1 MAENLLDVGPPSSK
15 RPKLN
20 SPALSASDGPDLG
33 SPSWDDLENDLPDEL
48 IPNGGDLSLMG
59 GMPTNGGT
67 APGNGVPGG
76 TTVVPDAAAKH
87 KQLSELLRAGSTST
101 ITGVGL
107 SSGSPQPGSMGPQLG
122 TPLGKSPLSQG
133 SPNSHP
139 SPQAQKAGTPT
150 GVPGQNNSSAATLSL
165 NNPGFNQPLMNNS
178 QGHSG
183 LLVQGGQPQPGQV
196 MNGGLGPGAGRGR
209 GAGVVG
215 MKYQGQTMQGAASGA
230 GSALADTLTQG
241 GQQMGAH
248 ATLSAAQQATNINK
262 MGLGS
267 NGGTFGTQSYGQ
279 GAAGPGQQLNPQQ
292 QLQNKAT
299 LANSLPPF
307 ANELKGT
314 AVTSVSNIQQAAMLP
329 LASGGGVA
337 VPSAGP
343 TADPEKRKLIQQQL
357 VLLLHAHKCQRR
369 EQANG
374 EVRACALPH
383 CRTMKNVLNHM
394 THCQA
399 GKSCQVAHCASSRQ
413 IISHWKNCT
422 RHDCPVCLPLKNAS
436 DKRTQQPM
444 LSSPN
449 TSLQNSMSTIGV
461 GQSSAP
467 TINTSTPI
475 DPSSMQR
482 AYAALGL
489 PYGSQATGQTQS
501 QQGSGPGQPT
511 GAQNVQAQ
519 QQLPQQMR
527 SINALGNQMALTGA
541 TMGVTTSEQ
550 TGLHTDSLPNTLNTN
565 NQLLTDGSAVGSMG
579 NLPTAAPISATG
591 TRKAWHEHVTQDLR
605 NHLVHKLVQAIF
617 PTPDPAALKDR
628 RMENLVAYA
637 RKVEGDMYESANSRD
652 EYYHFL
658 AEKIYKIQKELE
670 EKRRSRLQKQIINQA
685 SMGGQGTQQP
695 SHPQPNPLGPRPQN
709 GPNPLPNMPNQIMN
723 RMQVSQGIN
732 QFNHMALPNA
742 QISQTTMGARAAS
755 PMNHPQQMSMSSVPA
770 VGMSPSRMPQAQG
783 MIASHNSGNMVGQTA
798 SQGQFMAQTQFPPG
812 STAVSAT
819 GAMNVTLAPGMG
831 QPPAQAAVTQQQ
843 NANLPM
849 NALGPSLGPQ
859 LPSSQTPLH
868 STPPPAAASV
878 STAGAGTNMPLSQ
891 SSSRSATPTLSGLAS
906 GQGTTPPFPTQPQMQ
921 VEIPSSAQTQPLPQ
935 PPTTPLS
942 QPGSTLDNRVPTPA
956 SASSADL
963 HSQRVTP
970 DLPVKEVKTEA
981 HHEKQEF
988 EAAGGKTE
996 PKMETDDNSSSSL
1009 MKKEEPEERQEPM
1022 EVEEKKL
1029 DLKTDPKEEEVE
1041 GTNRTTSS
1049 SPSRKKVFKP
1059 EELRQALMPTLES
1072 LYRQDSES
1080 LPFRQPV
1087 DPMLLCIPDYFDIV
1101 KNPIDLSTIK
1111 RKLDTGQYQ
1120 DPWQYVDDVWLMFN
1134 NAWLYNR
1141 KTSRV
1146 YKCCSKLAEVFE
1158 AEIDPVMQSL
1168 GYCCGRKFEF
1178 SPQTL
1183 CCYGKQLCTIP
1194 TGGTY
1199 YSYQNRY
1206 HFCEKCFNE
1215 IQGESV
1221 TLGDDPAQPQ
1231 TMISKDQFEKKK
1243 NDVLEPEP
1251 FVECKDCGRKMHQIC
1266 VLHYEVIWPSGFI
1279 CDNCLKKSGKTRKDN
1294 KFSAKRLQSTRLG
1307 MYIEDRVNKFLKRQN
1322 HPEAGEVFVR
1332 VVASSDKMVEVKQG
1346 MKARFVDTG
1355 EMPETFP
1362 YRTKALFAFEEIDGV
1377 DVCFFG
1383 MHVQEYGSECQFPNT
1398 RRVYISYLDSIHFF
1412 KPRVLRT
1419 AVYHE
1424 ILIGYLEYAK
1434 KLGYAQGH
1442 IWACP
1447 PSEGDDYI
1455 FHCHP
1460 PEQKI
1465 PKPKRLQDWYRKM
1478 LDKAFGERILHDYKD
1493 IFKQA
1498 TEDRLTSANELPYF
1512 EGDFWPNVLEESIKE
1527 LEQEEE
1533 ERKKEENT
1541 AASDT
1546 PEGTPGDSKNA
1557 KKKNNKKTNKNKSS
1571 VSRANKKKPGMPNVA
1586 NDLSQKLYATMEK
1599 HKEVF
1604 FVIHLHPGPMV
1615 NTLHPIID
1623 PDPLLSCDLMDG
1635 RDAFLTLARD
1645 KHWEFSSL
1653 RRCKWSTMCMLVELH
1668 NQGQDRFV
1676 YTCNE
1681 CKHHVETRWHCT
1693 VCEDFDLCINCYNA
1707 KGHEHQMVKWG
1718 LGLDDDNNSQ
1728 SGEAS
1733 KSPQESRRLS
1743 IQRCIQSLVHA
1754 CQCRNANCSLPSCQK
1769 MKRVVQH
1776 TKCCK
1781 RKTNG
1786 GCPVCKQLIALCCY
1800 HAKNCQ
1806 ENKCPVPFCLNIKHK
1821 LRQQQL
1827 QHRLQQAHLMRR
1839 RMATMQGRTM
1849 PLPSPPAS
1857 AAPTTPTSHAQPNT
1871 PQTPQPPL
1879 SNQPQTPNS
1888 SGVMSPSLTSAPR
1901 NEQPQAAVPQGKPGP
1916 QASPLHQQPSP
1927 VPQPPQPQQ
1936 IQQQPPLAA
1945 VKMAR
1950 HIELMAQAQQNQQ
1963 NYLVN
1968 MNGLPMNPQQPQQ
1981 RMTGPMQAPMQMVPG
1996 PRVPQVM
2003 QPNMAPGSWPG
2014 PGGPMQ
2020 AAQNQQPGLVPGQTP
2035 TQAMTMQRAMM
2046 PPGQQPPGQRML
2058 IPQQP
2063 GARPQA
2069 PQRPGAIAPNALQDL
2084 LRTLKS
2090 PSSPQQQQQV
2100 LNILKSNPQLM
2111 AAFIKQRTAKYHANQ
2126 PQQQAGQQPGL
2137 PTMQTMGMPG
2147 VTVQRPGIPSQQ
2159 PQQPAAQG
2167 MAAMGAQG
2175 QLMNAAHNTNP
2186 QIQELYRRQLLRQQ
2200 QQQQQQAVMPQGHP
2214 GQFPAQAQATA
2225 ATYSQLRMQQQQI
2238 QAMQAGAGSAGAPM
2252 GQLPPMAQPGIG
2264 MDPTQK
2270 ILHQRILQ
2278 QQQQQHLPQQQAVL
2292 KQQMASPVQPS
2303 PMSPQ
2308 THLLAGQPQGGQHLP
2323 SQPTLANSLSNQVR
2337 SPAPVQSPC
2346 PTSQPPPHSS
2356 PSPQIQNQPQPSPQ
2370 HPPPPHSSSPH
2381 HGLGGPLSGS
2391 MEQGHLG
2398 TPEQSAMLPQLNP
2411 PNRGV
2416 LNSDLS
2422 MVGDATGDTL
2432 EKFVEGL

>member
-1 MAENLLDVGPPSSK
+1 MAENLLEMGPPSSK

-33 SPSWDDLENDLPDEL
+33 SLTWDDLENDLPDEL
-48 IPNGGDLSLMG
+48 IPNGGDLSLMS
-59 GMPTNGGT
+59 GMPSNGG
-67 APGNGVPGG
+67 AASGPGG
-76 TTVVPDAAAKH
+76 TPTGLGGGGSGVPDAAAKH
-87 KQLSELLRAGSTST
+87 KQLSELLRGGNSSSIAST
-101 ITGVGL
+101 GL
-107 SSGSPQPGSMGPQLG
+107 NSANSQAGSMGPQLG
-122 TPLGKSPLSQG
+122 TPLGKSPLGQG
-133 SPNSHP
+133 SPNNHH
-139 SPQAQKAGTPT
+139 SPQAQKAGTPS
-150 GVPGQNNSSAATLSL
+150 GVAGQNTNGNTAAMGLNSA
-165 NNPGFNQPLMNNS
+165 GFNQTMINNGPS
-178 QGHSG
+178 HGG
-183 LLVQGGQPQPGQV
+183 LLPQGGQPQPGQM
-196 MNGGLGPGAGRGR
+196 MNGGLGADAGRVRAAGVGVMQYQGASMQAAAAGAG
-209 GAGVVG
+209 
-215 MKYQGQTMQGAASGA
+215 GAAS
-230 GSALADTLTQG
+230 ALAETLTQG

-248 ATLSAAQQATNINK
+248 TNLNGAQQAGSLNK
-262 MGLGS
+262 MGLSS
-267 NGGTFGTQSYGQ
+267 NGGPFGAQPYGQ
-279 GAAGPGQQLNPQQ
+279 GATGPGQQLNQQQ
-292 QLQNKAT
+292 QLQNKVT

-307 ANELKGT
+307 HNELKGA
-314 AVTSVSNIQQAAMLP
+314 AVTNVPNMQLQQPQQQAPMLP
-329 LASGGGVA
+329 MAGSGSVA
-337 VPSAGP
+337 VTSAGP

-436 DKRTQQPM
+436 DKRTQQPK
-444 LSSPN
+444 LGSPN
-449 TSLQNSMSTIGV
+449 AGLQNSISSVGV
-461 GQSSAP
+461 GQPSP

-489 PYGSQATGQTQS
+489 PYSSQTTGQS
-501 QQGSGPGQPT
+501 QQGPGQQA
-511 GAQNVQAQ
+511 GAQNSQAQ
-519 QQLPQQMR
+519 QQQQLQQQMR
-527 SINALGNQMALTGA
+527 PINALGNQMALGGTA
-541 TMGVTTSEQ
+541 MGVTTSDQ
-550 TGLHTDSLPNTLNTN
+550 TNLHTDSVPNALNTN
-565 NQLLTDGSAVGSMG
+565 SQLLSDGSAVGSMG
-579 NLPTAAPISATG
+579 NLPTAAPMSATG

-605 NHLVHKLVQAIF
+605 SHLVHKLVQAIF

-670 EKRRSRLQKQIINQA
+670 EKRRSRLQKQIMNQA
-685 SMGGQGTQQP
+685 PLAVQGTQQP
-695 SHPQPNPLGPRPQN
+695 SLPQPNAFGARPQN
-709 GPNPLPNMPNQIMN
+709 GPVPLPNMPNQIMN
-723 RMQVSQGIN
+723 RMQVSQGMN

-742 QISQTTMGARAAS
+742 QISQAPMGARAAS
-755 PMNHPQQMSMSSVPA
+755 PMNHPQQMNLSAVPA
-770 VGMSPSRMPQAQG
+770 LGMSPSRMPQAQG
-783 MIASHNSGNMVGQTA
+783 MMAGHGAGNMVGQTN
-798 SQGQFMAQTQFPPG
+798 SQGQFLAQSQFP
-812 STAVSAT
+812 T
-819 GAMNVTLAPGMG
+819 GAAVNAAATMNVTVGSGMG
-831 QPPAQAAVTQQQ
+831 QSPAQAAVTQ
-843 NANLPM
+843 
-849 NALGPSLGPQ
+849 
-859 LPSSQTPLH
+859 
-868 STPPPAAASV
+868 
-878 STAGAGTNMPLSQ
+878 
-891 SSSRSATPTLSGLAS
+891 
-906 GQGTTPPFPTQPQMQ
+906 
-921 VEIPSSAQTQPLPQ
+921 
-935 PPTTPLS
+935 LS
-942 QPGSTLDNRVPTPA
+942 QPGASLENRVPTPA

-963 HSQRVTP
+963 HTQHVGA
-970 DLPVKEVKTEA
+970 DLPTQEVKTDA
-981 HHEKQEF
+981 NHDQQEY
-988 EAAGGKTE
+988 EAACGKIE
-996 PKMETDDNSSSSL
+996 PKMEAEEDMVSV
-1009 MKKEEPEERQEPM
+1009 KKEEPEEKTESM
-1022 EVEEKKL
+1022 EVEEKKPE
-1029 DLKTDPKEEEVE
+1029 PKEEDDA
-1041 GTNRTTSS
+1041 GANGTTSS
-1049 SPSRKKVFKP
+1049 SPSQSRRKIFKP

-1072 LYRQDSES
+1072 LYRQDPES

-1087 DPMLLCIPDYFDIV
+1087 DPLLLGIPDYFDIV

-1111 RKLDTGQYQ
+1111 RKLDTSQYQ
-1120 DPWQYVDDVWLMFN
+1120 EPWQYVDDVWLMFN

-1146 YKCCSKLAEVFE
+1146 YKYCSKLAEVFE
-1158 AEIDPVMQSL
+1158 SEIDPVMQGL
-1168 GYCCGRKFEF
+1168 GYCCGRKYEF

-1215 IQGESV
+1215 IQGDSV

-1231 TMISKDQFEKKK
+1231 TMISKDQFERKK
-1243 NDVLEPEP
+1243 NDVLDPEP

-1279 CDNCLKKSGKTRKDN
+1279 CKSCLKKSGKTRKEN
-1294 KFSAKRLQSTRLG
+1294 KFTAKRLQTTRLG
-1307 MYIEDRVNKFLKRQN
+1307 MYIEDRVNKYLKRQN

-1332 VVASSDKMVEVKQG
+1332 VVASSDKTVEVKPG

-1383 MHVQEYGSECQFPNT
+1383 MHVQEYGSECAFPNT

-1412 KPRVLRT
+1412 RPRILRT

-1424 ILIGYLEYAK
+1424 ILIGYLEYVK
-1434 KLGYAQGH
+1434 KLGYTQGH

-1465 PKPKRLQDWYRKM
+1465 PKPKRLQEWYRKM
-1478 LDKAFGERILHDYKD
+1478 LDKAFAERILHDYKD

-1541 AASDT
+1541 AASET
-1546 PEGTPGDSKNA
+1546 PEGAQGDSKNA

-1571 VSRANKKKPGMPNVA
+1571 LSRANKKKPGMPNVA

-1604 FVIHLHPGPMV
+1604 FVIHLHSGPMA
-1615 NTLHPIID
+1615 NTLPPIVD

-1693 VCEDFDLCINCYNA
+1693 VCEDFDLCISCYNT

-1776 TKCCK
+1776 TKGCK

-1800 HAKNCQ
+1800 HAKHCQ

-1821 LRQQQL
+1821 LRQQQM
-1827 QHRLQQAHLMRR
+1827 QHRLQQAQLMKR

-1849 PLPSPPAS
+1849 PLPSPPAT
-1857 AAPTTPTSHAQPNT
+1857 AAPSTPTSHTQPNT

-1888 SGVMSPSLTSAPR
+1888 ARVMSPTFANAPR
-1901 NEQPQAAVPQGKPGP
+1901 NGQPQAPVSQGKPGP
-1916 QASPLHQQPSP
+1916 QASPLHQQQSP
-1927 VPQPPQPQQ
+1927 LPQPPQAPQQ
-1936 IQQQPPLAA
+1936 LQQQPPPLAA

-1950 HIELMAQAQQNQQ
+1950 HIEMMAQAQQN
-1963 NYLVN
+1963 YRAN
-1968 MNGLPMNPQQPQQ
+1968 MNGLPMNPPQQQQ
-1981 RMTGPMQAPMQMVPG
+1981 RMPGPVQPSMQMVPG
-1996 PRVPQVM
+1996 PRGAQVM
-2003 QPNMAPGSWPG
+2003 QPGMTPGQWPG
-2014 PGGPMQ
+2014 AAGPIQ
-2020 AAQNQQPGLVPGQTP
+2020 AVQNPQGLVPGQTP
-2035 TQAMTMQRAMM
+2035 QQPMTMQRAMM
-2046 PPGQQPPGQRML
+2046 TPGQQPQQPARML

-2063 GARPQA
+2063 GARPQT
-2069 PQRPGAIAPNALQDL
+2069 PQRPGTIAPNALQDL

-2111 AAFIKQRTAKYHANQ
+2111 AAFIKQRTAKYQANQ
-2126 PQQQAGQQPGL
+2126 PQQPGGQQQQPGM
-2137 PTMQTMGMPG
+2137 PTIQPMTMAGA
-2147 VTVQRPGIPSQQ
+2147 VQRPGMPPQQ
-2159 PQQPAAQG
+2159 PQQPSAQG
-2167 MAAMGAQG
+2167 MASLGAQT
-2175 QLMNAAHNTNP
+2175 QLMNPAHNTGP
-2186 QIQELYRRQLLRQQ
+2186 QVQEMYRRQLLRQQ
-2200 QQQQQQAVMPQGHP
+2200 QQQQQQQQGVMPQGHP
-2214 GQFPAQAQATA
+2214 GQFPPQAQGTA
-2225 ATYSQLRMQQQQI
+2225 ATYSQLRMQQQQ
-2238 QAMQAGAGSAGAPM
+2238 QQQQLALQAGAGTAGGGL
-2252 GQLPPMAQPGIG
+2252 GQLPPMSQMAQAGLG
-2264 MDPTQK
+2264 MDSTQNL
-2270 ILHQRILQ
+2270 LHQRMLQ
-2278 QQQQQHLPQQQAVL
+2278 QQQQQQQQQLPQQQQVVL
-2292 KQQMASPVQPS
+2292 KQQMGSPAQPS

-2308 THLLAGQPQGGQHLP
+2308 THLLAGQSQTGGHLP
-2323 SQPTLANSLSNQVR
+2323 GQPSLASALNNQVR
-2337 SPAPVQSPC
+2337 SPAAVQSPC
-2346 PTSQPPPHSS
+2346 PSSQQQSQQQRPHSS
-2356 PSPQIQNQPQPSPQ
+2356 PSPQVSNQAQPSPQ
-2370 HPPPPHSSSPH
+2370 HPHPPHSASPH
-2381 HGLGGPLSGS
+2381 PGLGGTLSGS
-2391 MEQGHLG
+2391 IEQGHLG
-2398 TPEQSAMLPQLNP
+2398 TPEQSAMLPQLNT

-2416 LNSDLS
+2416 LNSDLG
-2422 MVGDATGDTL
+2422 MVGDTTGDTL
-2432 EKFVEGL
+2432 ESFVAQL

>member
-1 MAENLLDVGPPSSK
+1 MAENLLDVGPPNSK

-33 SPSWDDLENDLPDEL
+33 SLSWDDLENDLPDEL

-59 GMPTNGGT
+59 GMPSNGG
-67 APGNGVPGG
+67 APPGAGGPGG
-76 TTVVPDAAAKH
+76 TPGGLGGGVPDAAAKH
-87 KQLSELLRAGSTST
+87 KQLSELLRASSTSS
-101 ITGVGL
+101 ITGPGL
-107 SSGSPQPGSMGPQLG
+107 NSASPQPGGMGPQLG
-122 TPLGKSPLSQG
+122 TPLGKSPLGQG
-133 SPNSHP
+133 SPNNHP

-150 GVPGQNNSSAATLSL
+150 GVAGQGNNSNTATMGL
-165 NNPGFNQPLMNNS
+165 NTTGFNQAMINNS
-178 QGHSG
+178 QGHAG
-183 LLVQGGQPQPGQV
+183 LLAQGGQPKPGQV
-196 MNGGLGPGAGRGR
+196 MNGGLGPEAGRGR
-209 GAGVVG
+209 GVGVAG
-215 MKYQGQTMQGAASGA
+215 MQYQGQAMQGAAPGSGGA
-230 GSALADTLTQG
+230 GSALAETLTQG
-241 GQQMGAH
+241 GQQIGAH
-248 ATLSAAQQATNINK
+248 TTLSAAQQAGNMNK

-267 NGGTFGTQSYGQ
+267 NGGPFGAQPYGQ
-279 GAAGPGQQLNPQQ
+279 GATGPSQQLNPQQ
-292 QLQNKAT
+292 PLQNKAA

-307 ANELKGT
+307 PNELKGA
-314 AVTSVSNIQQAAMLP
+314 AVTSVPSMQLQQQPQQQTALLP
-329 LASGGGVA
+329 LAGGGGVA
-337 VPSAGP
+337 VSSAGP

-436 DKRTQQPM
+436 DKRTQQPK

-449 TSLQNSMSTIGV
+449 TGLQNPMSSVGV
-461 GQSSAP
+461 GQPSAP

-489 PYGSQATGQTQS
+489 PYSSQATGQAQTQ
-501 QQGSGPGQPT
+501 QASGPAQT
-511 GAQNVQAQ
+511 AGAQNAQAQQQ

-527 SINALGNQMALTGA
+527 SINALGKDRQGNQMALGGA
-541 TMGVTTSEQ
+541 TMGVTTSDQ
-550 TGLHTDSLPNTLNTN
+550 TNLHTDSLPNALNTN
-565 NQLLTDGSAVGSMG
+565 NQLLSDGSTVGSLG

-670 EKRRSRLQKQIINQA
+670 EKRRSRLQKQIMNQA
-685 SMGGQGTQQP
+685 PLAAQGAQQP
-695 SHPQPNPLGPRPQN
+695 SLPQPSAFGTRPQN
-709 GPNPLPNMPNQIMN
+709 GPVPLPNMPNQIMN

-732 QFNHMALPNA
+732 QFNHMALPNT
-742 QISQTTMGARAAS
+742 QISQAPMGARAAS
-755 PMNHPQQMSMSSVPA
+755 PMNHPQQMNMGSVPA
-770 VGMSPSRMPQAQG
+770 MGLSPSRMPQAQG
-783 MIASHNSGNMVGQTA
+783 MMAGHGGGNMVGQTA
-798 SQGQFMAQTQFPPG
+798 SQGQFLAQTQFPPG
-812 STAVSAT
+812 SAAVAAT
-819 GAMNVTLAPGMG
+819 GAMNVTVGPGIG
-831 QPPAQAAVTQQQ
+831 QPPAQAAVTQ
-843 NANLPM
+843 
-849 NALGPSLGPQ
+849 
-859 LPSSQTPLH
+859 
-868 STPPPAAASV
+868 
-878 STAGAGTNMPLSQ
+878 LSQ
-891 SSSRSATPTLSGLAS
+891 SGAS
-906 GQGTTPPFPTQPQMQ
+906 
-921 VEIPSSAQTQPLPQ
+921 
-935 PPTTPLS
+935 
-942 QPGSTLDNRVPTPA
+942 LDNRVPTPA
-956 SASSADL
+956 SAASADL
-963 HSQRVTP
+963 HSQHVGA
-970 DLPVKEVKTEA
+970 DLPVQEVKAEA
-981 HHEKQEF
+981 HHDQQEF

-996 PKMETDDNSSSSL
+996 PKMETEEDSVSTL
-1009 MKKEEPEERQEPM
+1009 VKKEEPEEKPEPM
-1022 EVEEKKL
+1022 EVEDKKPEM
-1029 DLKTDPKEEEVE
+1029 KTEPKEEDE
-1041 GTNRTTSS
+1041 GGANSTTSS
-1049 SPSRKKVFKP
+1049 SPSQSRRKIFKP

-1072 LYRQDSES
+1072 LYRQDPES

-1087 DPMLLCIPDYFDIV
+1087 DPMLLGIPDYFDIV

-1120 DPWQYVDDVWLMFN
+1120 EPWQYVDDVWLMFN

-1146 YKCCSKLAEVFE
+1146 YKYCSKLAEVFE
-1158 AEIDPVMQSL
+1158 SEIDPVMQGL
-1168 GYCCGRKFEF
+1168 GYCCGRKYEF

-1231 TMISKDQFEKKK
+1231 TMISKDQFERKK
-1243 NDVLEPEP
+1243 NDVLDPEP

-1279 CDNCLKKSGKTRKDN
+1279 CDNCLKKSGKTRKEN

-1307 MYIEDRVNKFLKRQN
+1307 MYIEDRVNKYLKRQN

-1332 VVASSDKMVEVKQG
+1332 VVASSDKTVEVKPG

-1383 MHVQEYGSECQFPNT
+1383 MHVQEYGSECPFPNT

-1412 KPRVLRT
+1412 RPRSLRT

-1424 ILIGYLEYAK
+1424 ILIGYLEYVK

-1460 PEQKI
+1460 PDQKI
-1465 PKPKRLQDWYRKM
+1465 PKPKRLQEWYRKM
-1478 LDKAFGERILHDYKD
+1478 LDKAFAERILHDYKD

-1541 AASDT
+1541 AATET

-1604 FVIHLHPGPMV
+1604 FVIHLHSVPMA
-1615 NTLHPIID
+1615 NTLPPIVD
-1623 PDPLLSCDLMDG
+1623 PDPMLSCDLMDG

-1693 VCEDFDLCINCYNA
+1693 VCEDFDLCISCYNI

-1718 LGLDDDNNSQ
+1718 LGLDDDSNGQ

-1776 TKCCK
+1776 TKGCK

-1800 HAKNCQ
+1800 HAKHCQ

-1827 QHRLQQAHLMRR
+1827 QHRLQQAQLMRR

-1857 AAPTTPTSHAQPNT
+1857 AAPSTPTSHAQPNT
-1871 PQTPQPPL
+1871 PQTPQQPL

-1888 SGVMSPSLTSAPR
+1888 AGVMSPSFPSTPR
-1901 NEQPQAAVPQGKPGP
+1901 SGQPQAPVSQGKPGP
-1916 QASPLHQQPSP
+1916 QQQSPL
-1927 VPQPPQPQQ
+1927 PQPPQQPQQ

-1950 HIELMAQAQQNQQ
+1950 HIEMMAQAQQN
-1963 NYLVN
+1963 YRVN
-1968 MNGLPMNPQQPQQ
+1968 INGLPMNPQQPQQ
-1981 RMTGPMQAPMQMVPG
+1981 RMTGPMQPPMQMVPG
-1996 PRVPQVM
+1996 PRGPQVM
-2003 QPNMAPGSWPG
+2003 QPGMAQGQWPG
-2014 PGGPMQ
+2014 AAGPMQ
-2020 AAQNQQPGLVPGQTP
+2020 AAQTQQPGLVPGQTP
-2035 TQAMTMQRAMM
+2035 QQAMTMQRAMM
-2046 PPGQQPPGQRML
+2046 PPGQQPQQGQRML

-2063 GARPQA
+2063 GARPQT

-2126 PQQQAGQQPGL
+2126 PQQQAGQQQQPGM
-2137 PTMQTMGMPG
+2137 PTMQAMAMPG
-2147 VTVQRPGIPSQQ
+2147 GAVQRPVMPPQQ
-2159 PQQPAAQG
+2159 PQQPPAQG
-2167 MAAMGAQG
+2167 MAALGAQG

-2200 QQQQQQAVMPQGHP
+2200 QQQQQQQGVMPQSHP
-2214 GQFPAQAQATA
+2214 GQFPTQAQGTAT
-2225 ATYSQLRMQQQQI
+2225 TYSQLRMQQQQQQI
-2238 QAMQAGAGSAGAPM
+2238 AMQSGAGAAGGPM
-2252 GQLPPMAQPGIG
+2252 GQLPPMAQMAQ
-2264 MDPTQK
+2264 MDSTQNL
-2270 ILHQRILQ
+2270 LHQRMLQ
-2278 QQQQQHLPQQQAVL
+2278 QQQQLPQQQQAVL
-2292 KQQMASPVQPS
+2292 KQQMSSPAQPS

-2308 THLLAGQPQGGQHLP
+2308 THLLAGQPQGGGHLP
-2323 SQPTLANSLSNQVR
+2323 GQPTLANALNNQVR

-2346 PTSQPPPHSS
+2346 PPSQQPQQQRPHSS
-2356 PSPQIQNQPQPSPQ
+2356 PSPQVQNQPQPSPQ
-2370 HPPPPHSSSPH
+2370 HPHPPHSASPH
-2381 HGLGGPLSGS
+2381 PGLGGPLSGS
-2391 MEQGHLG
+2391 LETGHLG
-2398 TPEQSAMLPQLNP
+2398 TPEQSAMLPQLNT
-2411 PNRGV
+2411 PNRGG
-2416 LNSDLS
+2416 LNSDLG

>member
-1 MAENLLDVGPPSSK
+1 MAENLLDIGPPNSK

-20 SPALSASDGPDLG
+20 SPALSASDGQDLG
-33 SPSWDDLENDLPDEL
+33 SLSWDDLENDLPDEL

-59 GMPTNGGT
+59 AMPSNGGA
-67 APGNGVPGG
+67 APGGGG
-76 TTVVPDAAAKH
+76 TGGASAGLGGGGGAGVPDAAAKH
-87 KQLSELLRAGSTST
+87 KQLSELLRAGSTSS
-101 ITGVGL
+101 ITGTGL
-107 SSGSPQPGSMGPQLG
+107 NSASPQPGGMGPQLG
-122 TPLGKSPLSQG
+122 TPLGKSPLGQG
-133 SPNSHP
+133 SPNNHP

-150 GVPGQNNSSAATLSL
+150 GVAGQNNNNNTAAMGL
-165 NNPGFNQPLMNNS
+165 NATGFNQAMINNS
-178 QGHSG
+178 QGHAG
-183 LLVQGGQPQPGQV
+183 LLAQGGQPQPGQV
-196 MNGGLGPGAGRGR
+196 MNGGLVPGAGRGR
-209 GAGVVG
+209 GAGVAG
-215 MKYQGQTMQGAASGA
+215 MQYKGPTMQGTATGPGGS
-230 GSALADTLTQG
+230 GSALAETLTQG

-248 ATLSAAQQATNINK
+248 TTLNAAQQAGNMNK
-262 MGLGS
+262 MGMNN
-267 NGGTFGTQSYGQ
+267 NGGPFGAQPYGQ

-292 QLQNKAT
+292 QLQNKAA

-307 ANELKGT
+307 PNELKGA
-314 AVTSVSNIQQAAMLP
+314 AVTSVPNMQLQQQPQQQAAMLP
-329 LASGGGVA
+329 LPGGGGVA

-444 LSSPN
+444 LSSPS
-449 TSLQNSMSTIGV
+449 TGLQNPMSSVGV
-461 GQSSAP
+461 GQPSAP
-467 TINTSTPI
+467 TINTSAPI

-489 PYGSQATGQTQS
+489 PYSSQATGQA
-501 QQGSGPGQPT
+501 QQAQQAPGQT
-511 GAQNVQAQ
+511 AGAQNAQAQQ

-527 SINALGNQMALTGA
+527 PINTLGNQMALGGA

-550 TGLHTDSLPNTLNTN
+550 TNLHTDSLPNSLNTN
-565 NQLLTDGSAVGSMG
+565 NQLLSDGSAVGSMG
-579 NLPTAAPISATG
+579 SLPTAAPISATG
-591 TRKAWHEHVTQDLR
+591 SRKAWHEHVTQDLR

-685 SMGGQGTQQP
+685 PMTAQGTQQP
-695 SHPQPNPLGPRPQN
+695 GLSQPNALGPRPQN
-709 GPNPLPNMPNQIMN
+709 GPVPLPNMPNQIMN

-742 QISQTTMGARAAS
+742 QMSQAPMGARAAS
-755 PMNHPQQMSMSSVPA
+755 PMNHPQQMNMSSVPA
-770 VGMSPSRMPQAQG
+770 MGMSPSRMPQAQG
-783 MIASHNSGNMVGQTA
+783 MMTGHSGGNMVGQTA
-798 SQGQFMAQTQFPPG
+798 SQGQFMSQTQFPPG
-812 STAVSAT
+812 SAAVAAT
-819 GAMNVTLAPGMG
+819 GAMNVTVGPGMG
-831 QPPAQAAVTQQQ
+831 QPPAQAAVTQ
-843 NANLPM
+843 
-849 NALGPSLGPQ
+849 
-859 LPSSQTPLH
+859 
-868 STPPPAAASV
+868 
-878 STAGAGTNMPLSQ
+878 
-891 SSSRSATPTLSGLAS
+891 
-906 GQGTTPPFPTQPQMQ
+906 
-921 VEIPSSAQTQPLPQ
+921 
-935 PPTTPLS
+935 LS
-942 QPGSTLDNRVPTPA
+942 QPGASLDNRVPTPA
-956 SASSADL
+956 SAASADL
-963 HSQRVTP
+963 HSQHVGA
-970 DLPVKEVKTEA
+970 DLPVQEVKAEA
-981 HHEKQEF
+981 HHDQQEF

-996 PKMETDDNSSSSL
+996 PKMETEDDSASV
-1009 MKKEEPEERQEPM
+1009 MVKKEEPDEKPEPM
-1022 EVEEKKL
+1022 EVEEKKPEM
-1029 DLKTDPKEEEVE
+1029 KTEPKEEEE
-1041 GTNRTTSS
+1041 GGANGTTSS
-1049 SPSRKKVFKP
+1049 SPSQSRRKIFKP

-1072 LYRQDSES
+1072 LYRQDPES

-1087 DPMLLCIPDYFDIV
+1087 DPMLLGIPDYFDIV

-1120 DPWQYVDDVWLMFN
+1120 EPWQYVDDVWLMFN

-1146 YKCCSKLAEVFE
+1146 YKYCSKLAEVFE
-1158 AEIDPVMQSL
+1158 SEIDPVMEGL
-1168 GYCCGRKFEF
+1168 GYCCGRKYEF

-1231 TMISKDQFEKKK
+1231 TMISKDQFERKK
-1243 NDVLEPEP
+1243 NDVLDPEP

-1279 CDNCLKKSGKTRKDN
+1279 CDNCLKKSGKTRKEN

-1307 MYIEDRVNKFLKRQN
+1307 MYIEDRVNKYLKRQN

-1332 VVASSDKMVEVKQG
+1332 VVASSDKTVEVKPG
-1346 MKARFVDTG
+1346 MKTRFVDTG

-1383 MHVQEYGSECQFPNT
+1383 MHVQEYGSECPFPNT

-1412 KPRVLRT
+1412 RPRILRT

-1424 ILIGYLEYAK
+1424 ILIGYLEYVK

-1460 PEQKI
+1460 PDQKI
-1465 PKPKRLQDWYRKM
+1465 PKPKRLQEWYRKM
-1478 LDKAFGERILHDYKD
+1478 LDKAFAERILHDYKD

-1541 AASDT
+1541 AASET

-1604 FVIHLHPGPMV
+1604 FVIHLHSGPMA
-1615 NTLHPIID
+1615 NTLPPIVD

-1693 VCEDFDLCINCYNA
+1693 VCEDFDLCINCYNT

-1776 TKCCK
+1776 TKGCK

-1800 HAKNCQ
+1800 HAKHCQ

-1827 QHRLQQAHLMRR
+1827 QHRLQQAQLMRR

-1857 AAPTTPTSHAQPNT
+1857 AAPSTPTSHAQPNT
-1871 PQTPQPPL
+1871 PQTPQQPL

-1888 SGVMSPSLTSAPR
+1888 AGVMSPSFPNAPR
-1901 NEQPQAAVPQGKPGP
+1901 TGQPQTPVSQGKPGP
-1916 QASPLHQQPSP
+1916 QASPLHQQQSP
-1927 VPQPPQPQQ
+1927 LPQPPQPPQQ
-1936 IQQQPPLAA
+1936 LPQQPPPAA

-1950 HIELMAQAQQNQQ
+1950 HIEMMAQAQQNQQ
-1963 NYLVN
+1963 NYRLSV
-1968 MNGLPMNPQQPQQ
+1968 NGLPMNPQQPQP
-1981 RMTGPMQAPMQMVPG
+1981 RMTGPMQMVPG
-1996 PRVPQVM
+1996 PRGQQVM
-2003 QPNMAPGSWPG
+2003 PAGMAPGQWPG
-2014 PGGPMQ
+2014 AAASMQ
-2020 AAQNQQPGLVPGQTP
+2020 TNQQPGLVPGQTAQQ
-2035 TQAMTMQRAMM
+2035 TINMQRAMM
-2046 PPGQQPPGQRML
+2046 PPGQQPQPNQRML

-2063 GARPQA
+2063 GARPQT
-2069 PQRPGAIAPNALQDL
+2069 PQRSGAIPPNALQDL

-2126 PQQQAGQQPGL
+2126 PQQQQQQQPQAGQQQQPGM
-2137 PTMQTMGMPG
+2137 PTMQTMAMPG
-2147 VTVQRPGIPSQQ
+2147 GAVQRPGMPPQQ
-2159 PQQPAAQG
+2159 PQQAPVQG
-2167 MAAMGAQG
+2167 MAQLGPQG

-2200 QQQQQQAVMPQGHP
+2200 QQQQQQQQGVMPQGHP
-2214 GQFPAQAQATA
+2214 GQFPAQAQGTTT
-2225 ATYSQLRMQQQQI
+2225 TYSQLRMQQQQQQI
-2238 QAMQAGAGSAGAPM
+2238 AMQAGAGAAGGSM
-2252 GQLPPMAQPGIG
+2252 GQLPPMAQMAQPGMG
-2264 MDPTQK
+2264 MDSQNM
-2270 ILHQRILQ
+2270 LHQRLLQ
-2278 QQQQQHLPQQQAVL
+2278 QQQQQQQQLPQQQAVL
-2292 KQQMASPVQPS
+2292 KQQMGSPAQPS

-2308 THLLAGQPQGGQHLP
+2308 AHLLAGQPQGGAHLP
-2323 SQPTLANSLSNQVR
+2323 GQPALANALSNQVR

-2346 PTSQPPPHSS
+2346 PPSQQQQPQPPHSS
-2356 PSPQIQNQPQPSPQ
+2356 PSPQVQSQPQPSPQ
-2370 HPPPPHSSSPH
+2370 HPPPPHSGSPH
-2381 HGLGGPLSGS
+2381 PGLGGPLQS

-2398 TPEQSAMLPQLNP
+2398 TPEQSAMLPQLNT
-2411 PNRGV
+2411 PNRGG
-2416 LNSDLS
+2416 LSGDLG